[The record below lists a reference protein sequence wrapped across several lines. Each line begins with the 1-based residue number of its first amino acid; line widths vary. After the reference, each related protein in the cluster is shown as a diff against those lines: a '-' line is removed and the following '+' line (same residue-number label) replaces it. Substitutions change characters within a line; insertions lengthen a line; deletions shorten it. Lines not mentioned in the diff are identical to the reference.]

1 MSGNSQ
7 KTREDEQGDLLEQ
20 IITQGL
26 DQLNASAQA
35 SAAEGAPAD
44 GPPPT
49 SARKD
54 GEDAAPP
61 PAGRKD
67 KRSAFYFYLLILFGA
82 AFLMLLLAY
91 FVQQRSNA
99 SLRDSMNLSR
109 DVLLD
114 EIRALEEEN
123 EALTEELARLKARWE
138 AYEAQVE
145 QEIRYWSQDY
155 GVAKEYLSAWNSFWE
170 LERYYQAGDLQGCA
184 VVLIM
189 QAQGQYTYNA
199 PDPGRQEEI
208 IQAVIGAGILDK
220 DYYLHP
226 KNYNDLMNAFF
237 VEHTVGTTVKY

>member
-35 SAAEGAPAD
+35 STAERAPAD
-44 GPPPT
+44 APPPP

-67 KRSAFYFYLLILFGA
+67 RRSAFYFYLLILFGA
-82 AFLMLLLAY
+82 AFFLLLLAY
-91 FVQQRSNA
+91 FIQQRSNA
-99 SLRDSMNLSR
+99 SVISDLRDSMNLSR

-123 EALTEELARLKARWE
+123 EALTEEPARLKADWE
-138 AYEAQVE
+138 AYGEQVE

-155 GVAKEYLSAWNSFWE
+155 GVAKEYLSAWNSLWE

-189 QAQGQYTYNA
+189 QAQGQIHLQ
-199 PDPGRQEEI
+199 RS
-208 IQAVIGAGILDK
+208 
-220 DYYLHP
+220 
-226 KNYNDLMNAFF
+226 
-237 VEHTVGTTVKY
+237 